1 MFIFA
6 NCHKLNAMMLD
17 GTVENEAREASG
29 AQIAPVSA
37 DESAILEE
45 QRRAREGREEARRR
59 ADAFAQMVVE
69 RVESY
74 VRDLEGNRGLPL
86 YEMIVS
92 AAERPLLTWAMKKC
106 DGNQKAA
113 AKLLGINRNTLHK
126 KLLMH
131 GFLTGN

>member
-1 MFIFA
+1 M
-6 NCHKLNAMMLD
+6 N
-17 GTVENEAREASG
+17 ENKTEAAS
-29 AQIAPVSA
+29 AA
-37 DESAILEE
+37 EE
-45 QRRAREGREEARRR
+45 QRRARAEARRR

-74 VRDLEGNRGLPL
+74 VRDLEGTRGLPL

-106 DGNQKAA
+106 EGNQAA
-113 AKLLGINRNTLHK
+113 QLLGINRNTLHK

-131 GFLTGN
+131 GFIA